1 MTERLKVYLNEIQ
14 VGILD
19 WDDVL
24 DAFSFRYI
32 DDYLVREGAIAISK
46 SLPLRNDAFDALASR
61 TFFENLLPP
70 EVVRRKLEKI
80 LHHDYRNT
88 FAFLKE
94 LGGDCAGAISLCPE
108 DVEPGA
114 GEDIVRELAEDEA
127 DEILRALPERP
138 LLQGLLDG
146 YRISVAGAQDKL
158 VARIIGGR
166 LALPL
171 YGAASTH
178 VVKPGMSIC
187 RDSVANECFC
197 QRMASRLGMLAAKA
211 SMLDIKGNVYY
222 VSERYDRE
230 SKDGVVRRILQED
243 FCQAMGVPPEEKY
256 ESDGG
261 PSAVRCF
268 LFLLNEGFGFAE
280 LSKFIDALVFNFVIG
295 NADAHAK
302 NYSIL
307 YKNERPSLAPLYD
320 ILSTAVYPNLTP
332 RMAMSIGGAW
342 DFGDVNGAAFD
353 AFAKKCDIN
362 PKFVQSRIEWLAE
375 DISRSMDDVAAELSD
390 EGHPSPVYGE
400 ISKQSL
406 QRLSQVVGRKI

>member
-138 LLQGLLDG
+138 LL
-146 YRISVAGAQDKL
+146 
-158 VARIIGGR
+158 
-166 LALPL
+166 
-171 YGAASTH
+171 
-178 VVKPGMSIC
+178 
-187 RDSVANECFC
+187 
-197 QRMASRLGMLAAKA
+197 
-211 SMLDIKGNVYY
+211 
-222 VSERYDRE
+222 
-230 SKDGVVRRILQED
+230 
-243 FCQAMGVPPEEKY
+243 
-256 ESDGG
+256 
-261 PSAVRCF
+261 
-268 LFLLNEGFGFAE
+268 
-280 LSKFIDALVFNFVIG
+280 
-295 NADAHAK
+295 
-302 NYSIL
+302 
-307 YKNERPSLAPLYD
+307 
-320 ILSTAVYPNLTP
+320 
-332 RMAMSIGGAW
+332 
-342 DFGDVNGAAFD
+342 
-353 AFAKKCDIN
+353 
-362 PKFVQSRIEWLAE
+362 
-375 DISRSMDDVAAELSD
+375 
-390 EGHPSPVYGE
+390 
-400 ISKQSL
+400 
-406 QRLSQVVGRKI
+406 